1 MPICP
6 ALIFG
11 LLLLSIP
18 VAANTPPL
26 KIPKNIYVYDVRH
39 DYYKKLL
46 EKALIRGANG
56 REIPQLQETS
66 LMDQARVI
74 QELNRGNLVDVFWMG
89 TSILREQKLR
99 AIKVPLER
107 GLIGY
112 RRFIIR
118 ADQKSQ
124 FDAISSIEDL
134 KGKVACQGH
143 DWPDT
148 DILRA
153 AGIKVNSSSGFE
165 VLFKMLAA
173 KRCDFFPRGYF
184 EADGE
189 LNERLPLYPQLQ
201 VYDSL
206 ILHYPLPIYFFV
218 KKDNEMLAQW
228 IEQGLEKMID
238 TGELLTYMKSHPL
251 TNHVFPLNRNLSLR
265 HIIEIPNP
273 FLPGGTNYLNTHYW
287 FLPTDFQTSV
297 KLPAPN

>member
-66 LMDQARVI
+66 FMDQARVI

-118 ADQKSQ
+118 ADQK
-124 FDAISSIEDL
+124 
-134 KGKVACQGH
+134 K
-143 DWPDT
+143 
-148 DILRA
+148 
-153 AGIKVNSSSGFE
+153 
-165 VLFKMLAA
+165 
-173 KRCDFFPRGYF
+173 
-184 EADGE
+184 
-189 LNERLPLYPQLQ
+189 
-201 VYDSL
+201 
-206 ILHYPLPIYFFV
+206 PI
-218 KKDNEMLAQW
+218 
-228 IEQGLEKMID
+228 
-238 TGELLTYMKSHPL
+238 
-251 TNHVFPLNRNLSLR
+251 
-265 HIIEIPNP
+265 
-273 FLPGGTNYLNTHYW
+273 
-287 FLPTDFQTSV
+287 
-297 KLPAPN
+297 